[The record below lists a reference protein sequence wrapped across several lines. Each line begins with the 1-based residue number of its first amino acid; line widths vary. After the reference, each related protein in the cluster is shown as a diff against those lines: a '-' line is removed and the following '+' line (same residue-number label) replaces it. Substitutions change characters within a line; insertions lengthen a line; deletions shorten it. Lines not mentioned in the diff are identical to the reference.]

1 MPALKKITPVARKWF
16 LHLFLLP
23 VFFTVSIYNQFAGL
37 TGKLDLSIAFLVIT
51 AALLILFFLFTI
63 FLKNK
68 SKAALA
74 ATITGILYLFF
85 GNIKELLAGSSVFF
99 PLSHYKILL
108 PLLFVLYAAILYRLS
123 KARSVYNATAYLNVL
138 FLLYL
143 SIELWTFIQL
153 PEINQ
158 KNSSLPS
165 FDSKQLS
172 PGPRPDI
179 YFIVADGYP
188 STTYQQTVLG
198 AAYNSIDSFLIEK
211 KFFLINNARSNYNNT
226 AFSMT
231 STLSMQYVDWMK
243 GASVAKPYH
252 YNLAIAAIKNAPVF
266 KLLNEQGYSLYNL
279 SVFDIGKTI
288 SVKRE
293 DFLSTTPSAIIFYN
307 TFWNC
312 IRRDILPEFFPV
324 LRERLIR
331 KQQLDNKEHLSKYK
345 SYNRQVSDSLLAIAA
360 LPASSP
366 KFVYTHLEMP
376 HFPYFYDSAGKA
388 YPDEIVF
395 GPAMIKD
402 KERFKNYVAYSNAHI
417 SQLLTRVLT
426 QTNGQAVIIIL
437 SDHGINDLPGSRK
450 EDAFSNY
457 SAFYFPDGNYHQLYT
472 GMSNVNT
479 FRVLFNK
486 YFGQQ
491 LPLLSDSSIYIK

>member
-1 MPALKKITPVARKWF
+1 
-16 LHLFLLP
+16 
-23 VFFTVSIYNQFAGL
+23 
-37 TGKLDLSIAFLVIT
+37 
-51 AALLILFFLFTI
+51 
-63 FLKNK
+63 
-68 SKAALA
+68 
-74 ATITGILYLFF
+74 
-85 GNIKELLAGSSVFF
+85 
-99 PLSHYKILL
+99 
-108 PLLFVLYAAILYRLS
+108 
-123 KARSVYNATAYLNVL
+123 
-138 FLLYL
+138 
-143 SIELWTFIQL
+143 
-153 PEINQ
+153 
-158 KNSSLPS
+158 
-165 FDSKQLS
+165 
-172 PGPRPDI
+172 
-179 YFIVADGYP
+179 
-188 STTYQQTVLG
+188 
-198 AAYNSIDSFLIEK
+198 
-211 KFFLINNARSNYNNT
+211 
-226 AFSMT
+226 
-231 STLSMQYVDWMK
+231 
-243 GASVAKPYH
+243 
-252 YNLAIAAIKNAPVF
+252 
-266 KLLNEQGYSLYNL
+266 LNEQDYSLYNL

-345 SYNRQVSDSLLAIAA
+345 DYNRQVSDSLLTIAD

-366 KFVYTHLEMP
+366 KFIYTHLEMP

-417 SQLLTRVLT
+417 SQLITRVLT

-486 YFGQQ
+486 YFAQR

>member
-1 MPALKKITPVARKWF
+1 MPALNKITRVARKWF

-37 TGKLDLSIAFLVIT
+37 TGKLDLFIAFLVIT
-51 AALLILFFLFTI
+51 AALLLLFPLFYLFF
-63 FLKNK
+63 KNI

-85 GNIKELLAGSSVFF
+85 GNIKELLAGYSILS
-99 PLSHYKILL
+99 PISHYKILL
-108 PLLFVLYAAILYRLS
+108 PLLFVIYAAILYNIR
-123 KARSVYNATAYLNVL
+123 KARSVNNATAYLNIL

-143 SIELWTFIQL
+143 SIELWNFIQL
-153 PEINQ
+153 PGSNQ
-158 KNSSLPS
+158 KNNSLLS
-165 FDSKQLS
+165 FDSKRLP
-172 PGPRPDI
+172 PGSRPDI
-179 YFIVADGYP
+179 YFIIADGYP
-188 STTYQQTVLG
+188 STVYQQDVLG
-198 AAYNSIDSFLIEK
+198 ARYNTLDSFLIEK
-211 KFFLINNARSNYNNT
+211 KFFLSNNARSNYNNT

-231 STLSMQYVDWMK
+231 SLFSMQYVDWMK
-243 GASVAKPYH
+243 GISTAKPYH
-252 YNLAIAAIKNAPVF
+252 YNQATAAIKEAPVF
-266 KLLNEQGYSLYNL
+266 RLLNQQDYDIYNL
-279 SVFDIGKTI
+279 SVFDIGKTA

-293 DFLSTTPSAIIFYN
+293 DFLSTTPSEIIFYT

-345 SYNRQVSDSLLAIAA
+345 EYNRLVSDSLLTIAA
-360 LPASSP
+360 LPASTP

-376 HFPYFYDSAGKA
+376 HFPYFYDSTGKA

-402 KERFKNYVAYSNAHI
+402 KERFKNYVAYSNSHI
-417 SQLLTRVLT
+417 SKLITRVLT
-426 QTNGQAVIIIL
+426 HTNGHAVIILL
-437 SDHGINDLPGSRK
+437 SDHGINDLPGSHK

-457 SAFYFPDGNYHQLYT
+457 SAFYFPDGNYPQLYR

>member
-1 MPALKKITPVARKWF
+1 MPVLKKIPVVIQKWF
-16 LHLFLLP
+16 LHLFMLP
-23 VFFTVSIYNQFAGL
+23 VFFALSIYIQFAGL
-37 TGKLDLSIAFLVIT
+37 TGKTDIFIAFLVIT
-51 AALLILFFLFTI
+51 AALLLTFYLFTL
-63 FLKNK
+63 FYKNK
-68 SKAALA
+68 KKAALA

-85 GNIKELLAGSSVFF
+85 GDIKELLTISSL
-99 PLSHYKILL
+99 LSPVAHYKILL
-108 PLLFVLYAAILYRLS
+108 PLLLVLYAATLFRIR
-123 KARSVYNATAYLNVL
+123 KAGSVNNATAYLNIL

-143 SIELWTFIQL
+143 SIELWNFIQL
-153 PEINQ
+153 PGSNQ
-158 KNSSLPS
+158 KNNSLFSPGY
-165 FDSKQLS
+165 KQLS

-188 STTYQQTVLG
+188 STPYQQDVLE
-198 AAYNSIDSFLIEK
+198 ASHNTLDSFLIDK
-211 KFFLINNARSNYNNT
+211 KFFLVNHARSNYNNT
-226 AFSMT
+226 AFSMA
-231 STLSMQYVDWMK
+231 SLFSMQYTDWMK
-243 GASVAKPYH
+243 GIDAAKPYH
-252 YNLAIAAIKNAPVF
+252 YNQAIAAIKNAPVF
-266 KLLNEQGYSLYNL
+266 KLLHQQDYSIYNL
-279 SVFDIGKTI
+279 SVFDIGKTL

-345 SYNRQVSDSLLAIAA
+345 EYNRQVSDSLLTIAA

-366 KFVYTHLEMP
+366 KFIYTHLEMP
-376 HFPYFYDSAGKA
+376 HFPYFYDSSGKS

-402 KERFKNYVAYSNAHI
+402 KERFKNYVAYSNSHI
-417 SQLLTRVLT
+417 SQLINRVLT
-426 QTNGQAVIIIL
+426 ETNGQAVIIIL
-437 SDHGINDLPGSRK
+437 SDHGINDLPGSHK

-457 SAFYFPDGNYHQLYT
+457 SAFYFPDGNYSQLYT

-491 LPLLSDSSIYIK
+491 LSLLSDSSIYIK

>member
-1 MPALKKITPVARKWF
+1 MPAVKKITLVALKWF

-37 TGKLDLSIAFLVIT
+37 TGQLDLFIAFLVIT
-51 AALLILFFLFTI
+51 GALLILFFLFTF

-85 GNIKELLAGSSVFF
+85 GNIKELLTGFSVFF
-99 PLSHYKILL
+99 PISHYKILL
-108 PLLFVLYAAILYRLS
+108 PLLFVFYAAILYKIR

-153 PEINQ
+153 LGGNQ
-158 KNSSLPS
+158 KNNNLPS
-165 FDSKQLS
+165 FESKQLS
-172 PGPRPDI
+172 PARPDI

-188 STTYQQTVLG
+188 STTYQQDVLE
-198 AAYNSIDSFLIEK
+198 ASHNTLDSFLIDK
-211 KFFLINNARSNYNNT
+211 KFFLVNNARSNYNNT
-226 AFSMT
+226 AFSM
-231 STLSMQYVDWMK
+231 SSILSMQYVDWMK
-243 GASVAKPYH
+243 GTSVTKPYH

-266 KLLNEQGYSLYNL
+266 KLLNEQDYSLYNL

-345 SYNRQVSDSLLAIAA
+345 DYNRQVSDSLLTIAD

-366 KFVYTHLEMP
+366 KFIYTHLEMP

-417 SQLLTRVLT
+417 SQLITRVLT

-486 YFGQQ
+486 YFAQR

>member
-1 MPALKKITPVARKWF
+1 MPAVKKITLVALKWF

-37 TGKLDLSIAFLVIT
+37 TGQLDLFIAFLVIT
-51 AALLILFFLFTI
+51 GALLILFFLFTF

-85 GNIKELLAGSSVFF
+85 GNIKELLTGFSVFF
-99 PLSHYKILL
+99 PISHYKILL
-108 PLLFVLYAAILYRLS
+108 PLLFVFYAAILYKIR

-153 PEINQ
+153 PGGNQ
-158 KNSSLPS
+158 KNNNLPS
-165 FDSKQLS
+165 FESKQLS
-172 PGPRPDI
+172 PARPDI

-188 STTYQQTVLG
+188 STTYQQDVLE
-198 AAYNSIDSFLIEK
+198 ASHNTLDSFLIDK
-211 KFFLINNARSNYNNT
+211 KFFLVNNARSNYNNT
-226 AFSMT
+226 AFSM
-231 STLSMQYVDWMK
+231 SSILSMQYVDWMK
-243 GASVAKPYH
+243 GTSVTKPYH

-266 KLLNEQGYSLYNL
+266 KLLNEQDYSLYNL

-331 KQQLDNKEHLSKYK
+331 KQQLYNKEHLSKYK
-345 SYNRQVSDSLLAIAA
+345 DYNRQVSDSLLTIAD

-366 KFVYTHLEMP
+366 KFIYTHLEMP

-417 SQLLTRVLT
+417 SQLITRVLT

-486 YFGQQ
+486 YFAQR

>member
-1 MPALKKITPVARKWF
+1 MPALKKITLVALKWF

-37 TGKLDLSIAFLVIT
+37 TGQLDLFIAFLVIT
-51 AALLILFFLFTI
+51 GALLILFFLFTF

-85 GNIKELLAGSSVFF
+85 GNIKELLTGFSVFS
-99 PLSHYKILL
+99 PISHYKILL
-108 PLLFVLYAAILYRLS
+108 PLLFVFYAAILYKIR

-153 PEINQ
+153 PGGNQ
-158 KNSSLPS
+158 KNNNLPS

-172 PGPRPDI
+172 PARPDI

-188 STTYQQTVLG
+188 STTYQQDVLE
-198 AAYNSIDSFLIEK
+198 ASHNTLDSFLIDK
-211 KFFLINNARSNYNNT
+211 KFFLVNNARSNYNNT
-226 AFSMT
+226 AFSM
-231 STLSMQYVDWMK
+231 SSILSMQYVDWMK
-243 GASVAKPYH
+243 GTSVTKPYH

-266 KLLNEQGYSLYNL
+266 KLLNEQDYSLYNL

-324 LRERLIR
+324 LRERLIH

-345 SYNRQVSDSLLAIAA
+345 DYNRQVSDSLLTIAD

-366 KFVYTHLEMP
+366 KFIYTHLEMP

-417 SQLLTRVLT
+417 SQLITRVLT
-426 QTNGQAVIIIL
+426 QTNGQAVVIIL

-486 YFGQQ
+486 YFAQR

>member
-1 MPALKKITPVARKWF
+1 MPAVKKITLVALKWF

-37 TGKLDLSIAFLVIT
+37 TGQLDLFIAFLVIT
-51 AALLILFFLFTI
+51 GALLILFFLFTF

-85 GNIKELLAGSSVFF
+85 GNIKELLTGFSVFF
-99 PLSHYKILL
+99 PISHYKILL
-108 PLLFVLYAAILYRLS
+108 PLLFVFYAAILYKIR

-153 PEINQ
+153 PGGNQ
-158 KNSSLPS
+158 KNNNLPS
-165 FDSKQLS
+165 FESKQLS
-172 PGPRPDI
+172 PARPDI

-188 STTYQQTVLG
+188 STTYQQDVLE
-198 AAYNSIDSFLIEK
+198 ASHNTLDSFLIDK
-211 KFFLINNARSNYNNT
+211 KFFLVNNARSNYNNT
-226 AFSMT
+226 AFSM
-231 STLSMQYVDWMK
+231 SSILSMQYVDWMK
-243 GASVAKPYH
+243 GTSVTKPYH

-266 KLLNEQGYSLYNL
+266 KLLNEQDYSLYNL

-345 SYNRQVSDSLLAIAA
+345 DYNRQVSDSLLTIAD

-366 KFVYTHLEMP
+366 KFIYTHLEMP

-417 SQLLTRVLT
+417 SQLITRVLT

-486 YFGQQ
+486 YFAQR